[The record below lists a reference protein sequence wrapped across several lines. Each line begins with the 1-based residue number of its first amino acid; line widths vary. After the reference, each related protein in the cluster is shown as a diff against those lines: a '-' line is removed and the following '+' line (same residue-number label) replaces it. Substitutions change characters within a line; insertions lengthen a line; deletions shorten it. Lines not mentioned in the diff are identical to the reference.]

1 MSFVACSMHAFHYI
15 AYNGVTHLFG
25 WYLGFVIG
33 AVIITVIVAEVGA
46 VLSVARRIGGQ
57 AQQADQGLSVA
68 YDQTYALR
76 DLTRTSEI
84 ARSVTEN
91 LYRTRRALEG

>member
-1 MSFVACSMHAFHYI
+1 MSVV
-15 AYNGVTHLFG
+15 AYNGNTHLFG

-33 AVIITVIVAEVGA
+33 AVIITVVVAEVAA

-68 YDQTYALR
+68 YDHTYALR
-76 DLTRTSEI
+76 DLTRTRDI
-84 ARSVTEN
+84 AQSVTEN

>member
-1 MSFVACSMHAFHYI
+1 MSVV
-15 AYNGVTHLFG
+15 AYNGDTHLFG

-33 AVIITVIVAEVGA
+33 AVIITVVVAEVAA

-76 DLTRTSEI
+76 DLTRTRDI
-84 ARSVTEN
+84 AQSVTEN
-91 LYRTRRALEG
+91 LYRTRRALER

>member
-1 MSFVACSMHAFHYI
+1 MSVV
-15 AYNGVTHLFG
+15 AYNGDTHLFG

-33 AVIITVIVAEVGA
+33 SVIITVIVAEVAA

-68 YDQTYALR
+68 YDNTYALR
-76 DLTRTSEI
+76 DLTRTRDI
-84 ARSVTEN
+84 AQSVTEN
-91 LYRTRRALEG
+91 LYRTRRALER

>member
-1 MSFVACSMHAFHYI
+1 MSVL
-15 AYNGVTHLFG
+15 AYNSDANLFG

-33 AVIITVIVAEVGA
+33 AVIITVIVAEVAA

-68 YDQTYALR
+68 YDHTYSLR
-76 DLTRTSEI
+76 DLTRTRDI
-84 ARSVTEN
+84 AQSVTED
-91 LYRTRRALEG
+91 LYRTRRAMEG

>member
-1 MSFVACSMHAFHYI
+1 MSMV
-15 AYNGVTHLFG
+15 AYNSNTHLFG
-25 WYLGFVIG
+25 WYLGYVIG

-68 YDQTYALR
+68 YDHTYALR
-76 DLTRTSEI
+76 DLTRTRDI

-91 LYRTRRALEG
+91 LYRTRRALER

>member
-1 MSFVACSMHAFHYI
+1 MSVV
-15 AYNGVTHLFG
+15 AYNGDTHLFG

-33 AVIITVIVAEVGA
+33 AVIITVVVAEVAA

-68 YDQTYALR
+68 YDHTYALR
-76 DLTRTSEI
+76 DLTRTRDI
-84 ARSVTEN
+84 AQSVTEN
-91 LYRTRRALEG
+91 LYRTRRALER

>member
-1 MSFVACSMHAFHYI
+1 MSVV
-15 AYNGVTHLFG
+15 AYNGDTHLFG
-25 WYLGFVIG
+25 WYLGFAIG

-68 YDQTYALR
+68 YDHTYALR
-76 DLTRTSEI
+76 NLTRTRDI
-84 ARSVTEN
+84 AQSVTEN
-91 LYRTRRALEG
+91 LYRTRRAMEG

>member
-1 MSFVACSMHAFHYI
+1 MSVV
-15 AYNGVTHLFG
+15 AYNRDTHLFG

-33 AVIITVIVAEVGA
+33 SVIITVIVAEVGA

-68 YDQTYALR
+68 YDNTYALR
-76 DLTRTSEI
+76 DLTRTRDI
-84 ARSVTEN
+84 AQSVTEN

>member
-1 MSFVACSMHAFHYI
+1 MSVV
-15 AYNGVTHLFG
+15 AYNGDTHLFG

-33 AVIITVIVAEVGA
+33 AVIITVIVAEVAA

-68 YDQTYALR
+68 YDHTYALR
-76 DLTRTSEI
+76 DLTRTRDI
-84 ARSVTEN
+84 AQSVTEN
-91 LYRTRRALEG
+91 LYRTRRALER